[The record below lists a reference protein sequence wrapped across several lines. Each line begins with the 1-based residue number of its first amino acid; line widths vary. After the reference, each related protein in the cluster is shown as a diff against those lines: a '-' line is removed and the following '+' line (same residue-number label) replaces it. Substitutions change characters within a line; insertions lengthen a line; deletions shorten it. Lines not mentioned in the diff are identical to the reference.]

1 MMIKAFFLD
10 FYGTVVHEDG
20 EAIKKITDIIYRTGK
35 VNDKSEIGTFWWNDF
50 QNMFLNSYGDTFETQ
65 RVLEEKSLKHTL
77 QHFCSS
83 EDYLE
88 LSKLMFEHW
97 VHPPIFEESKS
108 FFEHSPIP
116 IYIVSNIDTSD
127 IWEAIRYHDLNPTS
141 VFTSEDAKAYKPRK
155 ELFQLALKKTRLNA
169 NEVIHIGDSISSD
182 VKGASALNIKTLWI
196 NRFGKEVPSGVES
209 ISNLLE
215 AIDSI

>member
-1 MMIKAFFLD
+1 MIKAFFLD

-20 EAIKKITDIIYRTGK
+20 EVIKKITDIIYRTGE
-35 VNDKSEIGTFWWNDF
+35 VTDRSEIGTFWWNDF
-50 QNMFLNSYGDTFETQ
+50 QNMVLNSYGDTFETQ
-65 RVLEEKSLKHTL
+65 RMLEEKSLKHTL

-83 EDYLE
+83 VDYLE

-116 IYIVSNIDTSD
+116 IYIVSNIDTCD
-127 IWEAIRYHDLNPTS
+127 ILEAIKYHDLNPTS

-182 VKGASALNIKTLWI
+182 VKGTSALNIKTLLI
-196 NRFGKEVPSGVES
+196 NRFNKEVPSGVES
-209 ISNLLE
+209 IGNLLE

>member
-1 MMIKAFFLD
+1 MIKAFFLD
-10 FYGTVVHEDG
+10 FYGTVVHEYV
-20 EAIKKITDIIYRTGK
+20 EVIKKITDIIYRTGK

-50 QNMFLNSYGDTFETQ
+50 QNMVNNSQGDTFETQ

-83 EDYLE
+83 ADYLE

-97 VHPPIFEESKS
+97 IHPPIFEESKS

-116 IYIVSNIDTSD
+116 IYIVSNIDTCD
-127 IWEAIRYHDLNPTS
+127 ILKAIKYHDLNPIS

-182 VKGASALNIKTLWI
+182 IKGASALNIKALWI

-209 ISNLLE
+209 IGNLLE
-215 AIDSI
+215 AINRI

>member
-1 MMIKAFFLD
+1 MIKAFFLD

-20 EAIKKITDIIYRTGK
+20 EVIKKITDIIYRTGK

-127 IWEAIRYHDLNPTS
+127 ILEAIRYHDLNPTS

-155 ELFQLALKKTRLNA
+155 ELFQLAPLRWIISKNGLNHPTEWS
-169 NEVIHIGDSISSD
+169 NPDISIM
-182 VKGASALNIKTLWI
+182 
-196 NRFGKEVPSGVES
+196 F
-209 ISNLLE
+209 LLIVE
-215 AIDSI
+215 AITLRG

>member
-1 MMIKAFFLD
+1 MIKAFFLD

-20 EAIKKITDIIYRTGK
+20 EVIKKITDIIYRTGK
-35 VNDKSEIGTFWWNDF
+35 VNNKSEIGTFWWNDF
-50 QNMFLNSYGDTFETQ
+50 QNMVLNFHGDTFETQ
-65 RVLEEKSLKHTL
+65 RMLEEKSLKHTL

-83 EDYLE
+83 VDYLE

-97 VHPPIFEESKS
+97 IHPPIFEESKS

-116 IYIVSNIDTSD
+116 IYIVSNIDTCD
-127 IWEAIRYHDLNPTS
+127 ILEAIKYHDLNPTS

-182 VKGASALNIKTLWI
+182 VKGASALNIKTLLI
-196 NRFGKEVPSGVES
+196 NRFDKEVPSGVES
-209 ISNLLE
+209 IGNLLE
-215 AIDSI
+215 AIDRI

>member
-1 MMIKAFFLD
+1 M
-10 FYGTVVHEDG
+10 GSCG
-20 EAIKKITDIIYRTGK
+20 
-35 VNDKSEIGTFWWNDF
+35 IGWRI
-50 QNMFLNSYGDTFETQ
+50 L
-65 RVLEEKSLKHTL
+65 
-77 QHFCSS
+77 
-83 EDYLE
+83 
-88 LSKLMFEHW
+88 
-97 VHPPIFEESKS
+97 
-108 FFEHSPIP
+108 
-116 IYIVSNIDTSD
+116 
-127 IWEAIRYHDLNPTS
+127 
-141 VFTSEDAKAYKPRK
+141 FTSEDAKAYKPRK